1 MAFNLGLQTRVGK
14 TDFRLAPFRRDI
26 KTISVPVHSFLS
38 FRKLRSLSNTRQT
51 VFLPGINSMIVTV
64 HILVT
69 VCELGAVFA
78 GVALDFSRPPS
89 TNVVDRSEL
98 RRQTGRP

>member
-1 MAFNLGLQTRVGK
+1 
-14 TDFRLAPFRRDI
+14 
-26 KTISVPVHSFLS
+26 
-38 FRKLRSLSNTRQT
+38 
-51 VFLPGINSMIVTV
+51 MIVTV